1 MLTHRLQYIHAV
13 VFGAPFTPTKP
24 YLSSLPLGVPSAV
37 YHGPTSFMPLTYD
50 PYTAPKAMGIYREI
64 GEHAFSD
71 VNAGQIVQRIMRS
84 RDMYEAR
91 QRAKGVKAE
100 VEAAAREREVL
111 EEEQRKREAE
121 RTG

>member
-1 MLTHRLQYIHAV
+1 
-13 VFGAPFTPTKP
+13 
-24 YLSSLPLGVPSAV
+24 
-37 YHGPTSFMPLTYD
+37 MPLTYD
-50 PYTAPKAMGIYREI
+50 PYQAAKAMGIYRAV

-91 QRAKGVKAE
+91 QRAKGVKAG

-111 EEEQRKREAE
+111 EEEQRRREGE
-121 RTG
+121 RSQGN